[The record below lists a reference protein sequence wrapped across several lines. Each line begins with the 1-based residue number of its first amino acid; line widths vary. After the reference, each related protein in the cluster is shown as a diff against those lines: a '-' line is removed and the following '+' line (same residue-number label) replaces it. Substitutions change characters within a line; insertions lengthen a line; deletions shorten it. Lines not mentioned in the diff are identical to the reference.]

1 MKDSGIIAQRRLKMA
16 AQKPKRARP
25 VPTTSQRSKK
35 RQKVE
40 TASNYAPAGAG
51 SDVRKVPV
59 ALDALPWNEVE
70 MPDMFE
76 DAEGFFGLEEV
87 DDVEVIRDGNQVKFV
102 SRSGLSWLVYC

>member
-1 MKDSGIIAQRRLKMA
+1 MA

-25 VPTTSQRSKK
+25 VPAASQRSKK
-35 RQKVE
+35 RQKIE
-40 TASNYAPAGAG
+40 PASSYAPAGAG

-59 ALDALPWNEVE
+59 ALDSLPWNEVE

-102 SRSGLSWLVYC
+102 STSGLTLYCEANPLGYKNPN

>member
-1 MKDSGIIAQRRLKMA
+1 MA
-16 AQKPKRARP
+16 PQKPKRDRP

-40 TASNYAPAGAG
+40 TIKDGYAPAGAG

-59 ALDALPWNEVE
+59 ALDSLPWNEVE

-76 DAEGFFGLEEV
+76 DAEGFFGLDEV
-87 DDVEVIRDGNQVKFV
+87 DNVEVLRDGNQVKFV
-102 SRSGLSWLVYC
+102 ST